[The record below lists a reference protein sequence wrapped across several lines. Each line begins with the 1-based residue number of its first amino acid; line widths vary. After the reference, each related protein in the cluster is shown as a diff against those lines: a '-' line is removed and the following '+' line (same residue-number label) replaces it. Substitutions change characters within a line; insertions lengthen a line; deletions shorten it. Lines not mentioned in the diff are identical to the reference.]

1 MFADYRNVFP
11 IIVGVG
17 VLQLAGGLLGLLAP
31 LGLSAL
37 GVDPFA
43 IGLIAAVHAAGFMA
57 GAATA
62 PAAITA
68 FGNIRV
74 FSAAAALAAAGAL
87 AMQLF
92 QHPAAWTVIR
102 IVHGAGFAWM
112 FASAE
117 AWLSQATPAHRRGA
131 VTGFY
136 HVVAKAA
143 LLIGPF
149 FAAGA
154 VALDARAY
162 LWCGV
167 FFALSLAPMCLT
179 RRGEPPHPKT
189 APLSLVSLFRLAPAA
204 VIAAFMAGVINS
216 GTLSLLPVFAL
227 RMSPGPGLATN
238 TAALAMAAAWL
249 GGLLTQWPAGR
260 ISDRVDRRLV
270 VAVMAGVS
278 ALAALALGVMTGHG
292 PYWLMITLL
301 ALWGGGSLSFYGIAM
316 AHAIDRATTEQI
328 SRIMSGMLFVWAAG
342 SVIGPP
348 ISGLAFRSGLGPGG
362 LFMLAAVLSLL
373 VVISMLT
380 RRTQRDQTEAADQE
394 PWKIAQP
401 NSVAGADFDP
411 RNH

>member
-1 MFADYRNVFP
+1 MFADYRNVFA

-17 VLQLAGGLLGLLAP
+17 ILQLAGGLLGLLAP

-37 GVDPFA
+37 GVDAFA
-43 IGLIAAVHAAGFMA
+43 IGMIAAVHAAGFMA

-74 FSAAAALAAAGAL
+74 FSVAAALAAAGAL
-87 AMQLF
+87 MMHLF
-92 QHPAAWTVIR
+92 QHPAAWTGIR

-117 AWLSQATPAHRRGA
+117 AWLSQATPARNRGA

-154 VALDARAY
+154 IALDARAY

-179 RRGEPPHPKT
+179 RRGEPPRPET
-189 APLSLVSLFRLAPAA
+189 APLSLANLFKLAPAA
-204 VIAAFMAGVINS
+204 VIAAFMAGIINS
-216 GTLSLLPVFAL
+216 GTLSLLPVFAV
-227 RMSPGPGLATN
+227 RMSPGIDLATQ
-238 TAALAMAAAWL
+238 AAAFAMAAVWL

-260 ISDRVDRRLV
+260 ISDHIDRRLV
-270 VAVMAGVS
+270 VAVMAAVS
-278 ALAALALGVMTGHG
+278 AIAALFIGLMTGHA
-292 PYWLMITLL
+292 PYGLMLGLL
-301 ALWGGGSLSFYGIAM
+301 ALWGGGSLSFYGIAV
-316 AHAIDRATTEQI
+316 AHAIDRSTTEQI
-328 SRIMSGMLFVWAAG
+328 ARVMSGLLFVWAAG
-342 SVIGPP
+342 SVVGPP
-348 ISGLAFRSGLGPGG
+348 LSGLAFRSPLGPGG
-362 LFMLAAVLSLL
+362 LFILASAFSVF
-373 VVISMLT
+373 VAIAMLT
-380 RRTQRDQTEAADQE
+380 RRTQRDQTESGSQE
-394 PWKIAQP
+394 RWEIAQP
-401 NSVAGADFDP
+401 TSVAGADIDP
-411 RNH
+411 RS

>member
-1 MFADYRNVFP
+1 MFADYRNVFA

-17 VLQLAGGLLGLLAP
+17 ILQLAGGLLGLLAP

-74 FSAAAALAAAGAL
+74 FSAAAALAAAGVL
-87 AMQLF
+87 MMQLY
-92 QHPAAWTVIR
+92 QHPAAWTAIR

-117 AWLSQATPAHRRGA
+117 AWLSQATPARNRGA

-154 VALDARAY
+154 VALDSRAY

-167 FFALSLAPMCLT
+167 FLALSLAPMCLT
-179 RRGEPPHPKT
+179 RRGEPPHPET
-189 APLSLVSLFRLAPAA
+189 APLSLASLFKLAPAA

-216 GTLSLLPVFAL
+216 GTLSLLPVFAV
-227 RMSPGPGLATN
+227 RMSPGIDLATQA
-238 TAALAMAAAWL
+238 AALAMAAAWL
-249 GGLLTQWPAGR
+249 GGLLSQWPAGR
-260 ISDRVDRRLV
+260 ISDHVDRRLV

-278 ALAALALGVMTGHG
+278 AIVALLIGLMTGHA
-292 PYWLMITLL
+292 PYGLMLGLL
-301 ALWGGGSLSFYGIAM
+301 ALWGGGSLSFYGIAV
-316 AHAIDRATTEQI
+316 AHAIDRSTTEQI
-328 SRIMSGMLFVWAAG
+328 ARVMSGLLFVWAAG
-342 SVIGPP
+342 SVVGPP
-348 ISGLAFRSGLGPGG
+348 LSGLAFRSPLGPGG
-362 LFMLAAVLSLL
+362 LFILASAFSMFVA
-373 VVISMLT
+373 IAMLT
-380 RRTQRDQTEAADQE
+380 RRTQRDQTESGNQE
-394 PWKIAQP
+394 RWEIAQP
-401 NSVAGADFDP
+401 TSVAGADIDP
-411 RNH
+411 RS